1 MISKSIFSGI
11 LFSLLH
17 HGKHRKVIIIF
28 GGSLLAIGFIGMLT
42 TGSIVIQDRAN
53 NNLTPQGYPKTGI
66 MGISVYSFEY
76 AFLFI
81 TIFGLFLFA
90 GGTVGMDSKK
100 KLK

>member
-1 MISKSIFSGI
+1 M
-11 LFSLLH
+11 FSLLH
-17 HGKHRKVIIIF
+17 HGKHRKVIILF

-42 TGSIVIQDRAN
+42 TGSIVIQDTAN

-66 MGISVYSFEY
+66 KGISVYSFEY

-81 TIFGLFLFA
+81 TIFGLFLLA
-90 GGTVGMDSKK
+90 GGMVGMDSKK